1 MSGISQIFRKE
12 IDRIFKDKKLVFS
25 VFILPIV
32 VMVGIMTL
40 VSNMSERMMET
51 IDQHNSVVYIQHAP
65 DGFVDFLHTA
75 DPGADIRSYTD
86 HASILAGIKAGDVD
100 LFIEF
105 PEHFLE
111 EIKAFQTGS
120 AIPQVKTYYNP
131 SENFSAAAFHVISGT
146 ILENYRL
153 SLLADRVGDMSML
166 TVFTVNSD
174 NPDMVVQDDTRAAGQ
189 MIGTMLP
196 YFITILLFAGAM
208 GIGTDMVAG
217 EKERGT
223 MASLLVAPIRRS
235 SIVLGKV
242 FSLMVISGIS
252 SIIYVLGMIFF
263 MPNMFG
269 GATGGATE
277 GLSISFTPLQMIQLA
292 LILVSLAFLYAT
304 IIILVSV
311 FAKTI
316 KEASTY
322 IMPAYMVILVLGLI
336 TMFNTGTVDTI
347 YYFIPFYNTNV
358 ALQGIL
364 TQDITLYQFG
374 ITLGVTLIMGAGLIV
389 AIAKAFESEK
399 VMAI

>member
-1 MSGISQIFRKE
+1 MKGITQIFRKE
-12 IDRIFKDKKLVFS
+12 LDRIFKDKKLVFS

-40 VSNMSERMMET
+40 VSNMSTRMMET
-51 IDQHNSVVYIQHAP
+51 IDQHQSVVYLINAP
-65 DGFVDFLHTA
+65 EGFEAFLQAADTRTVIHTDGVQE
-75 DPGADIRSYTD
+75 
-86 HASILAGIKAGDVD
+86 SILTGIKSGDID
-100 LFIEF
+100 LLIVF
-105 PEHFLE
+105 PDNFLE
-111 EIKAFQTGS
+111 QIQTFQAG
-120 AIPQVKTYYNP
+120 AEIPQVKTFYNP
-131 SENFSAAAFHVISGT
+131 SENFSAAAFHTISGS
-146 ILENYRL
+146 ILEAYRL
-153 SLLADRVGDMSML
+153 QLLAERVGDMSML

-174 NPDMVVQDDTRAAGQ
+174 NPDMIVQDDTRAAGQ

-223 MASLLVAPIRRS
+223 MASLLVAPIKRS

-242 FSLMVISGIS
+242 FSLMTISGIS
-252 SIIYVLGMIFF
+252 SIIYVIGMILF

-269 GATGGATE
+269 GTQGTDLGFNIT
-277 GLSISFTPLQMIQLA
+277 FTPVQILQLA

-304 IIILVSV
+304 IIVLVSV

-322 IMPAYMVILVLGLI
+322 IVPAYMAILVLGLI
-336 TMFNTGTVDTI
+336 TMFNTGTPDTI
-347 YYFIPFYNTNV
+347 YYFIPFYNTNI

-364 TQDITLYQFG
+364 TQDITALQIG
-374 ITLGVTLIMGAGLIV
+374 ITLGVTLILGAGMIL